1 MAADPSAAHARVTV
15 HIVMVPPKGADARAG
30 SGGTAMSST
39 MPVDQTKLEELVHQA
54 VVDFGATISSALVV
68 IGDKLGLYKA
78 MVGAGPLTPAEL
90 AARTGTD
97 ERYV

>member
-1 MAADPSAAHARVTV
+1 
-15 HIVMVPPKGADARAG
+15 
-30 SGGTAMSST
+30 MSST
-39 MPVDQTKLEELVHQA
+39 MAIDQDALEAVVGKA

-78 MVGAGPLTPAEL
+78 MAGAGPLTPAEL

-97 ERYV
+97 ERYIRPWLVNQAAGGYVDYDPRPDATRSRRSRRWP